1 MMYKLLN
8 FLRKIVKNDIGASEK
23 SIQELQKQIAF
34 ELSQDYIQLM
44 KNFNAGEGE
53 IGENGWLCL
62 FPVEDLVIANSDY
75 KLLMEQIPDYFLFG
89 KDAADTG
96 YAFHK

>member
-1 MMYKLLN
+1 MGNHLLSSLPMMYKLLN

-53 IGENGWLCL
+53 IG
-62 FPVEDLVIANSDY
+62 
-75 KLLMEQIPDYFLFG
+75 
-89 KDAADTG
+89 
-96 YAFHK
+96 